1 MYQEK
6 AETKNYKESFRAAFG
21 GSCMDRNTG
30 NMVVFQGF
38 REEGRE
44 LVEAICVSDVL
55 KERTIQGQKVQ
66 QFLDEVRSIL
76 KDCTY
81 HFLFPSPEQL
91 VQNIKLSCEIRRNDD
106 KIGYVE
112 DMDYLLDC
120 EYIYKLIFGLP
131 IESDSGMN
139 LIFFIPNELAYYSEL
154 FQLGVLKPY
163 EKNSQEPFCRMEEAG
178 KVYIRISNALIN
190 LDISCI
196 SNTL

>member
-6 AETKNYKESFRAAFG
+6 VEAKNYKENFRAAFD
-21 GSCMDRNTG
+21 GSCMDASTG
-30 NMVVFQGF
+30 RRVVFQGL
-38 REEGRE
+38 REEGRQ
-44 LVEAICVSDVL
+44 LVEAICVSDTL
-55 KERTIQGQKVQ
+55 KERAVQGQKVQ
-66 QFLDEVRSIL
+66 QFLDTVRSVL

-81 HFLFPSPEQL
+81 LYLFPSPEQRE
-91 VQNIKLSCEIRRNDD
+91 QNIKLSCEIRRNDD
-106 KIGYVE
+106 RIGYVE

-139 LIFFIPNELAYYSEL
+139 IIFFIPNELAYYSEL

-196 SNTL
+196 